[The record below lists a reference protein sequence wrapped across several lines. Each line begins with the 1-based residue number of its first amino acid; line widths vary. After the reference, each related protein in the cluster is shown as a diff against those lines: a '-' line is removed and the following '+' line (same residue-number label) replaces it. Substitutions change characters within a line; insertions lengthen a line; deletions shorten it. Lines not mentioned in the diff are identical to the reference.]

1 MITSAQIYAAFRSW
15 LSTATGLTVI
25 HEQAAS
31 TGPRPGTT
39 YVTVKLL
46 AIRQVGWD
54 DYGELTD
61 PLGPPAYGTM
71 PIRGDR
77 VLTASINVIGPN
89 AVDKARDA
97 MNDLNKETVRD
108 QFRAAKIAIRRVTA
122 YDDLTGLFD
131 TEWEPRV
138 HFDQEF
144 AIADNYTDSIAIIEH
159 VEGTAEFITPS
170 GTIEEP
176 FTIN

>member
-25 HEQAAS
+25 HEQAAP

-61 PLGPPAYGTM
+61 PGAPAYGTM

-77 VLTASINVIGPN
+77 VLTASINVIGPD

-97 MNDLNKETVRD
+97 INDLNKETVRD
-108 QFRAAKIAIRRVTA
+108 QFRAAKIAIRRPVA
-122 YDDLTGLFD
+122 LDDLTGLFD
-131 TEWEPRV
+131 TEWEPRI
-138 HFDQEF
+138 HFDQQF
-144 AIADNYTDSIAIIEH
+144 GLADNYTDTIGIIEH
-159 VEGTAEFITPS
+159 VEGSYELTTPS
-170 GTIEEP
+170 GVISDT